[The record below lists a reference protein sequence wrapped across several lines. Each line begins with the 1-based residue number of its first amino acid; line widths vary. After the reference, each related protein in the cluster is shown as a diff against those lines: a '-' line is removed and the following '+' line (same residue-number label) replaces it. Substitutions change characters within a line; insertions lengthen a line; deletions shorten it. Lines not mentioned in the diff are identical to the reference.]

1 MFIDHVSLLD
11 YRTYPLL
18 SLPLSSG
25 VTVFLGPNGVGKT
38 NIVEAIDYTAN
49 LSSHRVSN
57 DAPLVRVGASRAYI
71 RTRTVRGSQQT
82 VTEFEVAPGHSNR
95 VRINRAAPVRAREAL
110 GIARTVLFSPEDLQ
124 LVRGEPAARRRF
136 VDDLAVS
143 LRPAVAGYRSE
154 YERILRQRN
163 SLLKSMQRR
172 RTGAASADENAMS
185 TLAVWNEQLAEV
197 GSQLLAARF
206 RVLCVLLP
214 QLKRAYAGLTDG
226 SKDVSLTY
234 ESTVFPSVTERGLEH
249 AARMR
254 PEEFKVAIL
263 RCFEERRSEE
273 IERGITLVGPH
284 REDITLL
291 LGGLAVKQFAS
302 HGESWSFA
310 LAMRLASWFVHLEDD
325 PSPGSSPILILDDV
339 FAELDA
345 ARRHRLGAL
354 VREAEQVLITCAV
367 LSDIPEELGA
377 YRIVTVS
384 PGTAGYAG
392 EQNLSDGK
400 TYE

>member
-172 RTGAASADENAMS
+172 RTGATSADENAMS

-234 ESTVFPSVTERGLEH
+234 ESTVFPPVTERGLEH

-339 FAELDA
+339 FAELDST
-345 ARRHRLGAL
+345 RRHRLGAL

-367 LSDIPEELGA
+367 LSDIPEELGT

-384 PGTAGYAG
+384 PGAAGYAD

-400 TYE
+400 THE

>member
-1 MFIDHVSLLD
+1 
-11 YRTYPLL
+11 
-18 SLPLSSG
+18 
-25 VTVFLGPNGVGKT
+25 
-38 NIVEAIDYTAN
+38 
-49 LSSHRVSN
+49 
-57 DAPLVRVGASRAYI
+57 
-71 RTRTVRGSQQT
+71 
-82 VTEFEVAPGHSNR
+82 
-95 VRINRAAPVRAREAL
+95 
-110 GIARTVLFSPEDLQ
+110 
-124 LVRGEPAARRRF
+124 
-136 VDDLAVS
+136 
-143 LRPAVAGYRSE
+143 
-154 YERILRQRN
+154 
-163 SLLKSMQRR
+163 MQRR

-302 HGESWSFA
+302 HGESW
-310 LAMRLASWFVHLEDD
+310 V
-325 PSPGSSPILILDDV
+325 
-339 FAELDA
+339 
-345 ARRHRLGAL
+345 
-354 VREAEQVLITCAV
+354 VL
-367 LSDIPEELGA
+367 P
-377 YRIVTVS
+377 
-384 PGTAGYAG
+384 
-392 EQNLSDGK
+392 
-400 TYE
+400 

>member
-57 DAPLVRVGASRAYI
+57 DTPLVRVGASRAYI

-136 VDDLAVS
+136 VDDLAIS

-254 PEEFKVAIL
+254 PE
-263 RCFEERRSEE
+263 
-273 IERGITLVGPH
+273 RGITLVGPQ

-384 PGTAGYAG
+384 PGAAGYAG

-400 TYE
+400 THE